1 MTNDEI
7 IRMARESGVFEVSY
21 PHPGNIT
28 ELKRFAAI
36 VAAAE
41 RAQCLRLCEAELRE
55 SDYAE
60 AAGAYGCCEAIRARG
75 QA

>member
-1 MTNDEI
+1 MTNDDI

-28 ELKRFAAI
+28 ELERFAAL

-41 RAQCLRLCEAELRE
+41 RAQCIKLCEAQLAEC
-55 SDYAE
+55 DYAE
-60 AAGAYGCCEAIRARG
+60 AAGAHACCEAIRARG
-75 QA
+75 KV